1 MKRFIFFALFI
12 LCVIDGF
19 SANQMLQNEE
29 FKQQTVRG
37 VVKDLITKRPI
48 PYANVYLPDG
58 TAGTVTNEE
67 GLFTIKVKSSSDSI
81 TLEFSSL
88 GYTTSRIA
96 VREGGTSGEK
106 LFKVFLKPT
115 ANLLSE
121 VKVYGGD
128 ARDLVVS
135 ALSRVAENYP
145 QSDNLLNLF
154 YRETIKKGSR
164 YVGIS
169 EGILDLYKSDY
180 SVRRRTGDK
189 VRVAK
194 SRKLL
199 NQRASDTLAVKIQ
212 GGPLLAVEFDVVK
225 NPDAL
230 FDEHSIHYYSFSH
243 KGYAMMDENLQHVVE
258 FKPLYILDYALYEG
272 VLYIDAES
280 HTLTRAEI
288 SLDMSDRS
296 KAERAL
302 LRKKPMGLRFKTL
315 EASLIVSYR
324 KRGECSSLDYIK
336 SNIRFRCD
344 WKRRL
349 FSSSYSAVSEMVVV
363 DLQEQP
369 SADVQRNLS
378 ARERPFEK
386 SQIFDDTAEQN
397 WDRDFWKEYNI
408 IEPTESLERA
418 VEKLKRI
425 YFAK

>member
-19 SANQMLQNEE
+19 SANKMLQNEE

-81 TLEFSSL
+81 T
-88 GYTTSRIA
+88 
-96 VREGGTSGEK
+96 
-106 LFKVFLKPT
+106 
-115 ANLLSE
+115 
-121 VKVYGGD
+121 
-128 ARDLVVS
+128 
-135 ALSRVAENYP
+135 VAENYP

-258 FKPLYILDYALYEG
+258 FKPLYVLDYALYEG

-315 EASLIVSYR
+315 EASLVVSYR
-324 KRGECSSLDYIK
+324 KRGEYSSLDYIK

-369 SADVQRNLS
+369 RADLQRNLS
-378 ARERPFEK
+378 ARERPEDLFC
-386 SQIFDDTAEQN
+386 
-397 WDRDFWKEYNI
+397 
-408 IEPTESLERA
+408 
-418 VEKLKRI
+418 
-425 YFAK
+425 

>member
-81 TLEFSSL
+81 T
-88 GYTTSRIA
+88 
-96 VREGGTSGEK
+96 
-106 LFKVFLKPT
+106 
-115 ANLLSE
+115 
-121 VKVYGGD
+121 
-128 ARDLVVS
+128 
-135 ALSRVAENYP
+135 VAENYP

-296 KAERAL
+296 KAEKAL

-315 EASLIVSYR
+315 EAFLVVSYR

-363 DLQEQP
+363 DLQEQPRADVQKKMQANLRADAKERP

>member
-19 SANQMLQNEE
+19 SANKMLQNEE

-81 TLEFSSL
+81 T
-88 GYTTSRIA
+88 
-96 VREGGTSGEK
+96 
-106 LFKVFLKPT
+106 
-115 ANLLSE
+115 
-121 VKVYGGD
+121 
-128 ARDLVVS
+128 
-135 ALSRVAENYP
+135 VAENYP

-302 LRKKPMGLRFKTL
+302 LRKKPMGLHFKTL
-315 EASLIVSYR
+315 EASLVVSYR
-324 KRGECSSLDYIK
+324 KRGKCSSLDYIK

-369 SADVQRNLS
+369 QGGLQDRLRGDAKERPQRDLKEQPRADVQRNLS

>member
-1 MKRFIFFALFI
+1 M
-12 LCVIDGF
+12 
-19 SANQMLQNEE
+19 
-29 FKQQTVRG
+29 
-37 VVKDLITKRPI
+37 
-48 PYANVYLPDG
+48 
-58 TAGTVTNEE
+58 
-67 GLFTIKVKSSSDSI
+67 
-81 TLEFSSL
+81 
-88 GYTTSRIA
+88 
-96 VREGGTSGEK
+96 
-106 LFKVFLKPT
+106 
-115 ANLLSE
+115 
-121 VKVYGGD
+121 
-128 ARDLVVS
+128 
-135 ALSRVAENYP
+135 
-145 QSDNLLNLF
+145 
-154 YRETIKKGSR
+154 
-164 YVGIS
+164 GIS

-258 FKPLYILDYALYEG
+258 FKPLYVLDYALYEG

-315 EASLIVSYR
+315 EASLVVSYR

-369 SADVQRNLS
+369 RADVQKNLP
-378 ARERPFEK
+378 AKERPFEK

-397 WDRDFWKEYNI
+397 WDRDFWREYNI

>member
-128 ARDLVVS
+128 ARDLVIS

-154 YRETIKKGSR
+154 
-164 YVGIS
+164 
-169 EGILDLYKSDY
+169 
-180 SVRRRTGDK
+180 
-189 VRVAK
+189 
-194 SRKLL
+194 
-199 NQRASDTLAVKIQ
+199 
-212 GGPLLAVEFDVVK
+212 
-225 NPDAL
+225 
-230 FDEHSIHYYSFSH
+230 
-243 KGYAMMDENLQHVVE
+243 
-258 FKPLYILDYALYEG
+258 
-272 VLYIDAES
+272 
-280 HTLTRAEI
+280 
-288 SLDMSDRS
+288 
-296 KAERAL
+296 
-302 LRKKPMGLRFKTL
+302 
-315 EASLIVSYR
+315 
-324 KRGECSSLDYIK
+324 
-336 SNIRFRCD
+336 
-344 WKRRL
+344 
-349 FSSSYSAVSEMVVV
+349 
-363 DLQEQP
+363 
-369 SADVQRNLS
+369 
-378 ARERPFEK
+378 
-386 SQIFDDTAEQN
+386 
-397 WDRDFWKEYNI
+397 
-408 IEPTESLERA
+408 
-418 VEKLKRI
+418 
-425 YFAK
+425 